1 VLSGKNAPNP
11 ERSSGIVVAG
21 SAIGAVLAS
30 SCCILPLV
38 LITLGVGGTWIGTLT
53 SLKDYQPIFVVFT
66 VAFLGVAFWRVYR
79 SPGTTCDDATCAP
92 RGSRRVVKTVL
103 WASAGL
109 GLDALTSSL
118 WAPYF
123 Y

>member
-1 VLSGKNAPNP
+1 VLSGKDAPNS

-53 SLKDYQPIFVVFT
+53 SLKDYQPIFVMFT

-79 SPGTTCDDATCAP
+79 STGTTCDDETCAP
-92 RGSRRVVKTVL
+92 PESRRVVKTIL

-109 GLDALTSSL
+109 VLAALTTDL

>member
-1 VLSGKNAPNP
+1 MLSDKDAPNP
-11 ERSSGIVVAG
+11 ERSSGILVAG
-21 SAIGAVLAS
+21 GAIGAVLAS

-38 LITLGVGGTWIGTLT
+38 LISLGVGGAWIGTLT
-53 SLKDYQPIFVVFT
+53 SLKDYQPIFVMFT

-79 SPGTTCDDATCAP
+79 SPSTTCADETCAP
-92 RGSRRVVKTVL
+92 RETKRVVKTVA

-109 GLDALTSSL
+109 VLAALTSDL
-118 WAPYF
+118 WARYF

>member
-1 VLSGKNAPNP
+1 MLSSKDAPNL
-11 ERSSGIVVAG
+11 ERSSGIVVVG
-21 SAIGAVLAS
+21 SAVGAVLAS
-30 SCCILPLV
+30 SCCIVPLV

-53 SLKDYQPIFVVFT
+53 GLRVYQPIFIIVTIV
-66 VAFLGVAFWRVYR
+66 FLGLAFWRIYR
-79 SPGTTCDDATCAP
+79 SPHTACDGESCAI
-92 RGSRRVVKTVL
+92 RGSNRVVKTVL

-109 GLDALTSSL
+109 VLAALTTDL

>member
-1 VLSGKNAPNP
+1 MLSGKNAPNP

-38 LITLGVGGTWIGTLT
+38 LITLGVGGTRIGTLT

-66 VAFLGVAFWRVYR
+66 VGFLGVAFWRVYR
-79 SPGTTCDDATCAP
+79 RPGTTRDDQTCAP
-92 RGSRRVVKTVL
+92 PGLRRVVKTIL

-109 GLDALTSSL
+109 VLAALTTDL